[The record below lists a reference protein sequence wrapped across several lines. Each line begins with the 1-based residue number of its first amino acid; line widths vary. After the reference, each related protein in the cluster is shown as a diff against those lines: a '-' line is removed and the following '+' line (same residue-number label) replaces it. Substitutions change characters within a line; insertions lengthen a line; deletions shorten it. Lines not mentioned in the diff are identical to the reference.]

1 MVQDRTR
8 KNRHKSTIKLI
19 LKMKKSYYYEPIVT
33 PIANNGSSKFGYKAE
48 VIGNIYENPELL
60 NQ

>member
-1 MVQDRTR
+1 
-8 KNRHKSTIKLI
+8 
-19 LKMKKSYYYEPIVT
+19 MKKSYYYEPIVT